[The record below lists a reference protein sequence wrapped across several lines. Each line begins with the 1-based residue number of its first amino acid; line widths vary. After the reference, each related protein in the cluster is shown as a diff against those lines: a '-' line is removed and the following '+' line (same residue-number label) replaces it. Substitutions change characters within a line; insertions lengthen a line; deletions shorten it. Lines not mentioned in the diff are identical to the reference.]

1 MIGRMI
7 GRMAA
12 ILALAASGGAGGLA
26 GGAAAQE
33 TPFTPQATE
42 ACLAAATEEA
52 GKAVCL
58 GLSAN
63 ACMAAQPGGP
73 STAGDGA
80 CYAAETVYWD
90 QRLNADYAELLKL
103 EEARAAEDAAAPVPQ
118 ASPLEALRAMERAWI
133 AYRDAACA
141 YELATWAGGTGGGP
155 AQELCLLTLTGRQA
169 LDLELRISELKVQ
182 E

>member
-1 MIGRMI
+1 MIGRL
-7 GRMAA
+7 AA
-12 ILALAASGGAGGLA
+12 ILALAASGM
-26 GGAAAQE
+26 GGAALAQE

-42 ACLAAATEEA
+42 ACLAAATEE
-52 GKAVCL
+52 GVKAACL

-80 CYAAETVYWD
+80 CYAAETAYWD
-90 QRLNADYAELLKL
+90 RRLNADYAELLKL
-103 EEARAAEDAAAPVPQ
+103 EEAQAAEDAAAPEPQPAPQ
-118 ASPLEALRAMERAWI
+118 ASPVEALRTMERAWI

-141 YELATWAGGTGGGP
+141 YEYSTWGGGTGGGP

-169 LDLELRISELKVQ
+169 LDLELRLSELKVQ

>member
-1 MIGRMI
+1 MIGRL
-7 GRMAA
+7 AA
-12 ILALAASGGAGGLA
+12 ILALAASGM
-26 GGAAAQE
+26 GGAALAQE

-42 ACLAAATEEA
+42 ACLAAATEEEV
-52 GKAVCL
+52 KAACL

-80 CYAAETVYWD
+80 CYAAETAYWD
-90 QRLNADYAELLKL
+90 RRLNADYAELLKL
-103 EEARAAEDAAAPVPQ
+103 EEAQAAEDAAAPALQ
-118 ASPLEALRAMERAWI
+118 ASPVEALRTMERAWV

-141 YELATWAGGTGGGP
+141 YEYSTWGGGTGGGP
-155 AQELCLLTLTGRQA
+155 AQELCLLIFTGRQA
-169 LDLELRISELKVQ
+169 LDLELRLSELKVQ

>member
-1 MIGRMI
+1 MMGRMM
-7 GRMAA
+7 GRLAA
-12 ILALAASGGAGGLA
+12 ILALAASGMGS
-26 GGAAAQE
+26 AALAQE

-42 ACLAAATEEA
+42 ACLAGATEEGA
-52 GKAVCL
+52 KAACL

-80 CYAAETVYWD
+80 CYAAETAYWD
-90 QRLNADYAELLKL
+90 RRLNADYAELLKL
-103 EEARAAEDAAAPVPQ
+103 EEAQAAEDAAASVPQ
-118 ASPLEALRAMERAWI
+118 PSPVEALRAMERAWI

-141 YELATWAGGTGGGP
+141 YEYSTWGGGTGGGP

-169 LDLELRISELKVQ
+169 LDLELRLSELKVQ

>member
-1 MIGRMI
+1 MIGRL
-7 GRMAA
+7 AA
-12 ILALAASGGAGGLA
+12 ILALAASGM
-26 GGAAAQE
+26 GGAALAQE

-42 ACLAAATEEA
+42 ACLAAATEE
-52 GKAVCL
+52 GVKAACL

-80 CYAAETVYWD
+80 CYAAETAYWD
-90 QRLNADYAELLKL
+90 RRLNADYAELLKL
-103 EEARAAEDAAAPVPQ
+103 EEAQAAEDAAAPEPQPAPQ
-118 ASPLEALRAMERAWI
+118 ASPVEALRTMERAWI

-141 YELATWAGGTGGGP
+141 YEYSTWGGGTGGGP
-155 AQELCLLTLTGRQA
+155 AQELCLLILTGRQA
-169 LDLELRISELKVQ
+169 LDLELRLSELKVQ

>member
-1 MIGRMI
+1 MIGRL
-7 GRMAA
+7 AA
-12 ILALAASGGAGGLA
+12 ILALAASGM
-26 GGAAAQE
+26 GGAAGRAALAQE

-42 ACLAAATEEA
+42 ACLAAATEE
-52 GKAVCL
+52 GVKAACL

-80 CYAAETVYWD
+80 CYAAETAYWD
-90 QRLNADYAELLKL
+90 RRLNADYAELLKL
-103 EEARAAEDAAAPVPQ
+103 EEAQAAEDAAAPAPQ
-118 ASPLEALRAMERAWI
+118 ASPVEALRTMERAWI

-141 YELATWAGGTGGGP
+141 YEYSTWGGGTGGGP

-169 LDLELRISELKVQ
+169 LDLELRLSELKVQ